1 MGTMS
6 LWHWIIVLVIVVL
19 LFGAGKIPKLM
30 GDVAKGVKAFKTG
43 LKEELGE
50 DDDAAAATPPK
61 EIKAEPV
68 GAQAAKVVQEG
79 HTKA

>member
-43 LKEELGE
+43 LKEELEG
-50 DDDAAAATPPK
+50 DDEAAAVPPK
-61 EIKAEPV
+61 EIKAEPA
-68 GAQAAKVVQEG
+68 GAQAKVVQEG
-79 HTKA
+79 QTNKA